1 MGAGIKG
8 GVVGTWNKP
17 KEFAHLIRN
26 NFGSADNIPTSLGG
40 RREGGGREGRAAG
53 GLRPTTTTQDIKGKF
68 KFCEAFK
75 FVKHFLFFQ
84 TGLKVG
90 MLEETGARQPIL
102 TTRAQPPCLGMPGGL
117 LGQEG
122 GVCLVSTGRAL
133 GREGGVRVRAVL
145 LVRVWVGGR
154 GRSHGGGRGVWG
166 GREGGR
172 GITVSLDLRA

>member
-1 MGAGIKG
+1 M
-8 GVVGTWNKP
+8 
-17 KEFAHLIRN
+17 
-26 NFGSADNIPTSLGG
+26 
-40 RREGGGREGRAAG
+40 GGGSGGQQG

-90 MLEETGARQPIL
+90 MLEETGARQPSL

-133 GREGGVRVRAVL
+133 GREGDVRVRAV
-145 LVRVWVGGR
+145 R
-154 GRSHGGGRGVWG
+154 
-166 GREGGR
+166 GREGDHSQLGLE
-172 GITVSLDLRA
+172 SLMAEIHERREECDKLTR